1 LPASD
6 FSPHLVTSVL
16 PRNQIESQ
24 AAEITQLIFGR
35 TLRRLQPSAA
45 REDVRDTVQQGPFLL
60 GDHLRMDAE
69 PARQLRDRLLN
80 HHRIMGMNESR
91 RYAIYSDILAN
102 FAV

>member
-1 LPASD
+1 
-6 FSPHLVTSVL
+6 
-16 PRNQIESQ
+16 
-24 AAEITQLIFGR
+24 
-35 TLRRLQPSAA
+35 
-45 REDVRDTVQQGPFLL
+45 
-60 GDHLRMDAE
+60 MDAE